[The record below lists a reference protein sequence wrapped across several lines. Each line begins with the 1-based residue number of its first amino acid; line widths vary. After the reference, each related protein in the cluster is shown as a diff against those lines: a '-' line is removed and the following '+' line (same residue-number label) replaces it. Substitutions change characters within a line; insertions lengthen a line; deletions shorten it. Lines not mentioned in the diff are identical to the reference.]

1 MVKHFN
7 TPKGVFRAVDGVD
20 VDVEPSTIC
29 ALLGPSGSGKTTL
42 LRLVAGLEDPTG
54 GKIYFDDTD
63 ATDLPVQDRQVRGW
77 WWTGGQLCVCGGRG
91 GGWGVASPCCVG
103 GKGSAGL
110 CWVICWPG
118 KRMCRV
124 L

>member
-42 LRLVAGLEDPTG
+42 LRLVAGLEEPTG
-54 GKIYFDDTD
+54 GRIYFDDID
-63 ATDLPVQDRQVRGW
+63 ATDLPVQDRQVCM
-77 WWTGGQLCVCGGRG
+77 CVCVCFGGGLKRGRG
-91 GGWGVASPCCVG
+91 GGCV
-103 GKGSAGL
+103 
-110 CWVICWPG
+110 
-118 KRMCRV
+118 
-124 L
+124 

>member
-20 VDVEPSTIC
+20 VDIEPSTIC

-54 GKIYFDDTD
+54 GRIYFDDLD
-63 ATDLPVQDRQVRGW
+63 ATDLPVQDRQVQSF
-77 WWTGGQLCVCGGRG
+77 TGGGVCV
-91 GGWGVASPCCVG
+91 CVG
-103 GKGSAGL
+103 GGGRKG
-110 CWVICWPG
+110 
-118 KRMCRV
+118 
-124 L
+124 